1 MEWLVFLV
9 VAGILTV
16 GVIADRVPAMRP
28 PIAGVVA
35 LVLAAAIGGGFG
47 AVLGSGT
54 GVIPGVIIAL
64 AIASPL
70 VVAALIAVEVEMR
83 RHHYVAR
90 MEQINRDRSE
100 PVRPPGDTVEHH
112 PRSQPGRSDGSND
125 SSVQAA

>member
-54 GVIPGVIIAL
+54 G
-64 AIASPL
+64 